1 MYSLKS
7 SRCSS
12 SSTLMT
18 KMPFALPGRRSC
30 RVAFCWLTDFAN
42 GRSALLI
49 TTSSPGPRL
58 PMIFGQYAWASSML
72 IVDSMTASSA
82 HTHPHAEAADS
93 ENSLTHPNVTGG
105 LGLSDDFHRYV
116 PGSWFFCAARD
127 SLHVGQQVSE
137 LAVVDF
143 DPVVKIEADPLV
155 GIVAQLLV

>member
-1 MYSLKS
+1 ISGK
-7 SRCSS
+7 
-12 SSTLMT
+12 
-18 KMPFALPGRRSC
+18 F
-30 RVAFCWLTDFAN
+30 
-42 GRSALLI
+42 
-49 TTSSPGPRL
+49 
-58 PMIFGQYAWASSML
+58 AWASSML
-72 IVDSMTASSA
+72 MVDSMTASSA

-143 DPVVKIEADPLV
+143 APVVKIEADPLV
-155 GIVAQLLV
+155 GIVAQLLVEGTEFGLLFHKSVPFLLQLFPVRGRTGSHDVICQLANMGADLSLERDHVLGSHT